1 MTLKQKQ
8 LDFIEAYITNG
19 NNATQA
25 AISAG
30 YSERSAGANGN
41 RMLKNAEI
49 KNAIEERQRE
59 LYKANQLTTD
69 QILSFWADVATG
81 KINEIQVTQDGT
93 KVEVPTVVSNR
104 LKASELAAKATG
116 LFNHT
121 ISLEAKVEPLTIV
134 NDIPEV
140 RDD

>member
-1 MTLKQKQ
+1 MNPRYGK
-8 LDFIEAYITNG
+8 FIEAYVRNG
-19 NNATQA
+19 NNGTQA
-25 AISAG
+25 AIEAG
-30 YSERSAGANGN
+30 YSKKTAGSQANQL
-41 RMLKNAEI
+41 LKILEI